1 MKNLTIKIKL
11 ILLFIVIKIIPLLL
25 IVYIAYVGVLNL
37 EKYIQDST
45 RYLYNKNQEI
55 ILNTAKESIDDSIKN
70 LDKKSQHALERLSF
84 EIAQQVADFLYERDK
99 DILFLS
105 KVPLNNNILE
115 KFYETKNRD
124 ILIHEDYI
132 YDETTKSWISSSAPT
147 KITRKN
153 TQASLVDNEQ
163 EFNFIDP
170 LFLQKKSIPLYKEI
184 SYFNLNGKEIYKV
197 SQIDNTLKDISN
209 KKNTYINSETYF
221 PELEKLKKDEI
232 YVSGV
237 IGEYV
242 KSNVIGTFTK
252 EKAKKLNIDFDPTKH
267 AYAGK
272 ENPKGKKFQAIVRF
286 VTPVFKDNK
295 KVGYISLA
303 LDHEHLM
310 QFTDTKDPTTADAT
324 QNISDASKGNYA
336 FMWDFEG
343 KNISHPRD
351 YFIVGF
357 NKETGKEEMPWLS
370 KDLALKF
377 ENSNKNINDFLET
390 YPTFEEQ
397 SLKKKPN
404 IPQLLKEGNIGLDC
418 RYLNFAPQCKGW
430 MELTQ
435 NGGYGSFV
443 ILWSNVRKLTTAAAI
458 PYYTGRYAQSKR
470 GFGFVTIGANVDEFH
485 AAANKTKDNV
495 SQILKVQTN
504 QMQEIVDEN
513 KIEIQEFIES
523 LINELSVVTFIMI
536 ILIIVIAILISNYIT
551 SKLENILVG
560 TKKFSEN
567 DFEYR
572 IPITSNDEIGK
583 LENSFNEMAGSITSL
598 LQTQYHTLEKAQRA
612 DEAKTTFL
620 ANMSHEIRT
629 PLNAIIGFS
638 DLLSN
643 SRQLDTQNKKQ
654 AGIIN
659 TSANS
664 LLAIIN
670 DILDV
675 SKIENGNFD
684 LNYEQSDLYFISEHV
699 VELFSKKANEKNIK
713 LIFNIDN
720 KIPLYLITDPV
731 RLRQVL
737 TNLISNAIKF
747 TPENGKISISILLE
761 KIENNKATIKFKIED
776 SGIGIQKDKLKTIF
790 DPFIQI
796 DNASNRNFAG
806 TGLGLSISSHIIHSL
821 GSKIMVK
828 SIIGEG
834 SSFYF
839 DLEFEVF
846 KDSELS
852 AKKLIS
858 NINFKIDDMENDLFH
873 YIKRYLDSFGTLNN
887 EDEEYNIV
895 INCFTNLENLNNTR
909 SKYKNYPL
917 LILVQNE
924 KDIKK
929 IQKKENEEILTLPF
943 YPSKVNDILQ
953 DLLSRKA
960 PLIIEKTEAV
970 KKGRYKGKILVAEDN
985 LANQELIKFYLE
997 NLELDFTIKDNG
1009 LEALEEYKKNKYDII
1024 LTDINMP
1031 IMDGVEAFKQIRL
1044 YEKENN
1050 IEQTPIIAITAN
1062 AIKGDKEKFLSLG
1075 MDDYLSKP
1083 INAKE
1088 LEKKLDNFLGKD
1100 SLFTHKKI
1108 NQNQNKAVIQEISFD
1123 VNKIVNK
1130 LGISEN
1136 IANMLI
1142 KKFEKDIHQDLKE
1155 LEEFIEAK
1163 DIENISL
1170 KAHYIKNSCLNVSL
1184 DEICELLQKLENKD
1198 TEESE
1203 KINIFKEI
1211 NSTVKS
1217 LL

>member
-11 ILLFIVIKIIPLLL
+11 ILLFIVIKILPLLL
-25 IVYIAYVGVLNL
+25 IVYIAYVGVLEL

-45 RYLYNKNQEI
+45 RYLYNKNKEI
-55 ILNTAKESIDDSIKN
+55 VLNTANESIDDSIKN

-84 EIAQQVADFLYERDK
+84 EIAHQVANFLYERDK

-105 KVPLNNNILE
+105 KLPLNKNILE
-115 KFYETKNRD
+115 EFYKTKNRD

-132 YDETTKSWISSSAPT
+132 YNEKTKSWVSSNAPT
-147 KITRKN
+147 KVTRKN
-153 TQASLVDNEQ
+153 SQASLVDNEQ
-163 EFNFIDP
+163 EFNYTDP
-170 LFLQKKSIPLYKEI
+170 LLLEKKSIPLYKEI
-184 SYFNLNGKEIYKV
+184 SYFNLEGKEIYKV
-197 SQIDNTLKDISN
+197 SKIDDTLKDISN
-209 KKNTYINSETYF
+209 KKNTYINSEDYYH
-221 PELEKLKKDEI
+221 EIKKLKENEI
-232 YVSGV
+232 YVSEV

-252 EKAKKLNIDFDPTKH
+252 EKAKKLNIDFDPTQH

-272 ENPKGKKFQAIVRF
+272 ENPKGKKFEAIVRF

-310 QFTDTKDPTTADAT
+310 QFTDTKDPTTAEAT

-351 YFIVGF
+351 YFIVGY
-357 NKETGKEEMPWLS
+357 NKKTGKEEMPWLS
-370 KDLALKF
+370 KDLASKF
-377 ENSNKNINDFLET
+377 KNSNKNINDFLET

-404 IPQLLKEGNIGLDC
+404 IPQLLKEGNVGLDC

-430 MELTQ
+430 MELTE

-458 PYYTGRYAQSKR
+458 PYYTGKYGQSKR

-485 AAANKTKDNV
+485 AAANQTKENV

-513 KIEIQEFIES
+513 KIEIQEFIKS
-523 LINELSVVTFIMI
+523 LINELSIVTFIMI
-536 ILIIVIAILISNYIT
+536 ILIIAIAIWISNYIT
-551 SKLENILVG
+551 SKLENILKG

-583 LENSFNEMAGSITSL
+583 LENSFNEMARSITSL
-598 LQTQYHTLEKAQRA
+598 IQTQYNTLEKAQRA
-612 DEAKTTFL
+612 DEAKSTFL

-643 SRQLDTQNKKQ
+643 SKQLDTQNQKQ
-654 AGIIN
+654 ADIIN

-664 LLAIIN
+664 LLSIIN

-684 LNYEQSDLYFISEHV
+684 INYEKSDLFFISEHV
-699 VELFSKKANEKNIK
+699 IELFSKKAYEKNIK
-713 LIFNIDN
+713 LIFDIDN
-720 KIPLYLITDPV
+720 KLPIYIKTDPV

-737 TNLISNAIKF
+737 SNLLSNAIKF
-747 TPENGKISISILLE
+747 TPEDGTIKMLVSLE
-761 KIENNKATIKFKIED
+761 KQEDKKTTIKFQIED
-776 SGIGIQKDKLKTIF
+776 SGIGIEKDKIKYIF

-796 DNASNRNFAG
+796 DNNSNRSFGG
-806 TGLGLSISSHIIHSL
+806 TGLGLSISSHIIKSL
-821 GSKIMVK
+821 GSRIIIESTVGKGSKFHFNLEAEVYDDNDLSHK
-828 SIIGEG
+828 S
-834 SSFYF
+834 F
-839 DLEFEVF
+839 
-846 KDSELS
+846 
-852 AKKLIS
+852 IS
-858 NINFKIDDMENDLFH
+858 NINFKIDNEKSDLFH

-887 EDEEYNIV
+887 EDKEYNII
-895 INCFTNLENLNNTR
+895 INCFSTLEKLNHTR
-909 SKYKNYPL
+909 MLYKNCPL
-917 LILVQNE
+917 IILIENE
-924 KDIKK
+924 KDIKR
-929 IQKKENEEILTLPF
+929 IEKKENEEVLSLPF
-943 YPSKVNDILQ
+943 YPSKINDIIQ
-953 DLLSRKA
+953 DLLSRDEVKT
-960 PLIIEKTEAV
+960 IEKEEIV
-970 KKGRYKGKILVAEDN
+970 KTIEKKTIYKGKILVAEDN
-985 LANQELIKFYLE
+985 LANQELLKYHLE
-997 NLELDFTIKDNG
+997 NLGFDFVIKENG
-1009 LEALEEYKKNKYDII
+1009 LEALKEYKENKYDLI

-1031 IMDGVEAFKQIRL
+1031 VMDGIEALKQIRL
-1044 YEKENN
+1044 YEEKNNKKE
-1050 IEQTPIIAITAN
+1050 IPIIAITAN

-1075 MDDYLSKP
+1075 MDEYLSKP

-1088 LEKKLDNFLGKD
+1088 LEKKLDDFLGD
-1100 SLFTHKKI
+1100 NSLHTHK
-1108 NQNQNKAVIQEISFD
+1108 EISLD
-1123 VNKIVNK
+1123 VDKIVSK

-1136 IANMLI
+1136 IANMII
-1142 KKFEKDIHQDLKE
+1142 KKFEKDIQKDIKE
-1155 LEEFIEAK
+1155 LEKYVEDN

-1184 DEICELLQKLENKD
+1184 DEVCGLLQVLENKD
-1198 TEESE
+1198 LEESE
-1203 KINIFKEI
+1203 KINVFKEI
-1211 NSTVKS
+1211 NSLIKN